1 MNNSNENKYYVEII
15 NKIDKNNFKVGIL
28 GLGYVGLPLS
38 LNFCEKG
45 IKVIGLDTNKKVLD
59 KLKNSISHIDHI
71 ESSRIKNVMK
81 CKLFLPTDNFSQ
93 IKNVDAIL
101 ICVPTP
107 LFEKKIPDLSYI
119 LSSLNSIEK
128 YLRKGQ
134 ILVLEST
141 TYPGTTDGILKPF
154 LERLEFKIG
163 ENFFLIY
170 SPEREDPGNDLFKSS
185 QIAKI
190 IGGDTKLCSE
200 IGIKLY
206 AKITPNIFKVS
217 SSRAAEMTKLLENVF
232 RAVNIGMVNELKE
245 LAEKLNIDIFEVIK
259 AASTKPFGFIPFY
272 PGPGVGGHCIPIDPY
287 YLSWKAKEYGLS
299 TKLIDIA
306 GEINSRMPTHII
318 KKLIQIFEKK
328 SISIRG
334 SKVLILGVTYKKNI
348 DDCRESPGLEI
359 IDQLINL
366 GVIVSY
372 HDPFCPHLNYEKNH
386 KIKLNSEELNIKTIV
401 DQDCI
406 ILVTDH
412 DQFKYEI
419 IEKYSKLI
427 IDSRGR
433 FKLSNKVIRG

>member
-1 MNNSNENKYYVEII
+1 MYKGVENKYYLELI
-15 NKIDKNNFKVGIL
+15 NKINRNNLTLGIL

-38 LNFCEKG
+38 LSFCEKG
-45 IKVIGLDTNKKVLD
+45 FKVIGFDIKKNVLD
-59 KLKNSISHIDHI
+59 KLKKSISHIDHI
-71 ESSRIKNVMK
+71 KSLRIAKVIKN
-81 CKLFLPTDNFSQ
+81 KLFLPTDDFSL

-107 LFEKKIPDLSYI
+107 LSEKKIPNLSYI
-119 LSSLNSIEK
+119 LSSLNYIKK

-141 TYPGTTDGILKPF
+141 TYPGTTDGILRPF
-154 LERLEFKIG
+154 LEKLGFKIG

-170 SPEREDPGNDLFKSS
+170 SPEREDPGNKLFETS

-200 IGIKLY
+200 IGIKIY
-206 AKITPNIFKVS
+206 SKITPKIFKVS

-245 LAEKLNIDIFEVIK
+245 LAENLDIDIFEIIK

-287 YLSWKAKEYGLS
+287 YLSWKAKEYGLN
-299 TKLIDIA
+299 TKLIDVA
-306 GEINSRMPTHII
+306 GEINSKMPSYVI
-318 KKLIQIFEKK
+318 KKFMKLLRKK
-328 SISIRG
+328 SLSIKG
-334 SKVLILGVTYKKNI
+334 SKVLILGITYKKNI
-348 DDCRESPGLEI
+348 DDCREAPGLEI
-359 IDQLINL
+359 IYKLMNL
-366 GVIVSY
+366 GVTVSY
-372 HDPFCPHLNYEKNH
+372 HDPFYPNLNYLKNH
-386 KIKLNSEELNIKTIV
+386 KINLNSQEINIKNIK
-401 DQDCI
+401 DQDCL

-412 DQFKYEI
+412 DQFDYGM

-427 IDSRGR
+427 IDTRGR
-433 FKLSNKVIRG
+433 FKLSNKIIRA